1 MSLCQ
6 EEKRCGD
13 RSHCPHCSFLD
24 EDTADRVRSCRQFL
38 GMVPEPQCTLSRT
51 LRSCGCPSNTRVW
64 YHSEGCSRRGA
75 SARGTY
81 PTCGDLGWA
90 EKTHTAPS
98 LHPGPPSAGRGLNN
112 LPVEV
117 PLEEPRAEARGQL
130 GQQGRPSITR
140 DQHLKNSALDTDI

>member
-1 MSLCQ
+1 MSPLQ
-6 EEKRCGD
+6 LSGRGH
-13 RSHCPHCSFLD
+13 S
-24 EDTADRVRSCRQFL
+24 RQSQI
-38 GMVPEPQCTLSRT
+38 MSSVPGNGPGATVYFIQDT

-90 EKTHTAPS
+90 EKTHAAPS

-140 DQHLKNSALDTDI
+140 DQHLKNSALDADI